1 MKRYDKFYKIYYVNG
16 ISSIEGIEHRG
27 WSPSFWN
34 YWVEENK
41 LRNREPAR
49 NAEVKAAREAGLVWE
64 VYGAGTET
72 YVWERGG
79 AKPAGVGAENAL

>member
-1 MKRYDKFYKIYYVNG
+1 MRGYNKFYKICYVNG

-34 YWVEENK
+34 YWVAENR
-41 LRNREPAR
+41 LRNRDPAH
-49 NAEVKAAREAGLVWE
+49 NAEVKAARDAGLVWE

-72 YVWERGG
+72 YVWERNS
-79 AKPAGVGAENAL
+79 AKPAGGPGRNAL